1 MKAVLVYKPRP
12 RMGEWSPPRIPTPK
26 RSRFLLWAVL
36 GWLCVIAAGYHWL
49 PIDWGQRWV
58 QEPEVA
64 SEADRSSVAAASTAL
79 NRQNSAAETAVSEWP
94 KGAVRNGTN
103 GDEPPAQ
110 ERSESA
116 RSQSEP
122 TSTEILPCEEFERG
136 AKAQPEGR
144 LPMHLGRS
152 AVDAFIGPNDWAKPC
167 RGKRRQTIQ
176 LCVAISN
183 GMVRGLS
190 AKLARP
196 NLTLEA
202 CLREQAKKLVLPPE
216 DTLRIVNTTF
226 SL

>member
-12 RMGEWSPPRIPTPK
+12 KMGEWSPPRIPTPK
-26 RSRFLLWAVL
+26 RSRFLLWAVSV
-36 GWLCVIAAGYHWL
+36 WLCVIAAGYHWL

-58 QEPEVA
+58 EEPAVVPQ
-64 SEADRSSVAAASTAL
+64 ADRPNAAAALTAL
-79 NRQNSAAETAVSEWP
+79 NRQPDSNE
-94 KGAVRNGTN
+94 GAVRKGTN
-103 GDEPPAQ
+103 GDEPLVS

-116 RSQSEP
+116 RNRVESP
-122 TSTEILPCEEFERG
+122 STEILPCEEFRKG
-136 AKAQPEGR
+136 SSALPESR

-167 RGKRRQTIQ
+167 RGKHRQTIQ